1 MKMGT
6 FGEDLRSER
15 VNRGIRLE
23 QITEIT
29 KISTRYLQ
37 ALEENQFSALP
48 GGILSKGFVRSYVRV
63 IGLDETDWVDRFQEA
78 YSASG
83 KVLDDDRHWMEFANN
98 VGRARVRPRDAATER
113 LKWAGVL
120 LFLIVVGFAVFFL
133 VRYYGLK
140 AGWWPTLIPGREAV
154 PAKLGS
160 WLGLWMGLL

>member
-15 VNRGIRLE
+15 VTRGIRLE

-63 IGLDETDWVDRFQEA
+63 IGLDETDWVDRFQQA

-83 KVLDDDRHWMEFANN
+83 EVLDDDRHWMEFANN
-98 VGRARVRPRDAATER
+98 VGR
-113 LKWAGVL
+113 
-120 LFLIVVGFAVFFL
+120 
-133 VRYYGLK
+133 
-140 AGWWPTLIPGREAV
+140 GRS
-154 PAKLGS
+154 G
-160 WLGLWMGLL
+160 